1 MQILATVWNG
11 DPDSFRAENVVAITR
26 FVDLYHEEYNP
37 KRLIAQLK
45 KVDPLAIYRAGQAT
59 GLALAGYKK
68 YLYQVWQLYNGGSKK
83 YALPLKF

>member
-1 MQILATVWNG
+1 MATAWGG

-37 KRLIAQLK
+37 KRLIDQLR
-45 KVDPLAIYRAGQAT
+45 KVDPLAIRRLGQAA

-68 YLYQVWQLYNGGSKK
+68 YLYQIWQIYNGGSKK